1 MVPAGNEAEKLN
13 TLIAGDQLPDLI
25 TLGWWEGL
33 ANDMIDGEMV
43 YALDELAKK
52 YDPYFFKVAV
62 PARLGWYEKEDGHT
76 YGYPN
81 ASFSPSDYDKYDL
94 PSNKTFLVRKD
105 MYEALGSPSMRTPEE
120 FIATLEAAKAMFPEV
135 NNQPLIPF
143 GAHEFHA
150 EGNDTF
156 THQLQDFLAV
166 PYEMNGK
173 VYDRNSDP
181 EYKIWLKTF
190 REAYE
195 KGLLSPDIFI
205 NKRAQMEEKIAQGRY
220 FSMMYQRTDFATQ
233 QMILFEN
240 DPDSIYIA
248 VDGPANSEMD
258 DPRLAGGGIAGWT
271 ITLISK
277 NCEDPDR
284 AIRFMSYMLSE
295 EGQKDFYLG
304 VKGLTWDTID

>member
-1 MVPAGNEAEKLN
+1 
-13 TLIAGDQLPDLI
+13 
-25 TLGWWEGL
+25 
-33 ANDMIDGEMV
+33 MIDGEMV